1 MKMGDKLEL
10 KHFSES
16 EVEGLDPVFSY
27 RLDTAREKAG
37 VPFII
42 TSPSGSRPAS
52 GPTSGFR
59 TPDENDAIASSVK
72 DSAHL
77 TGKAVDLR
85 VIDGLHRFYIVK
97 GLIEAGFNRIG
108 IYTKHIHADV
118 DEGKPQDVVWIGVS

>member
-1 MKMGDKLEL
+1 MGDKIEL
-10 KHFSES
+10 KHFTDS
-16 EVEGLDPVFSY
+16 EVEGLDPIFSY

-42 TSPSGSRPAS
+42 
-52 GPTSGFR
+52 TSGFR

-108 IYTKHIHADV
+108 IYTRHIHVDV
-118 DEGKPQDVVWIGVS
+118 DESKPQDVVWVGVS